1 VVTSSCEVAGSML
14 LSKEEFVSNKQA
26 IVDDVLVKLRNL
38 ARYEGELLFREYSN
52 YPGAL
57 PHFSER
63 ISAAIAK
70 VTDAITDALD
80 NVQPEDALFKE
91 LFPLIKEGLPAEMV
105 EIGGDR
111 IAKAFPVQYQRN
123 AIACA
128 LASKLVY
135 KEGIHLVEIQ
145 PHDMVADRAF
155 QYYRQDQKIR
165 KLIEE
170 LSTPAAALNKDNKAV
185 ILDILHRGGAR
196 ASLNIF

>member
-1 VVTSSCEVAGSML
+1 MVTSSCEVAGSML
-14 LSKEEFVSNKQA
+14 LSKKEFVDNKPA
-26 IVDDVLVKLRNL
+26 IVEDVLVKLRNL
-38 ARYEGELLFREYSN
+38 ARLEGELLFREYSN

-70 VTDAITDALD
+70 VTDAIEARLAD
-80 NVQPEDALFKE
+80 VQPEDALFQE
-91 LFPLIKEGLPAEMV
+91 LLPLIKEGLPKKMV

-111 IAKAFPVQYQRN
+111 ISKTFPVQYQRN

-128 LASKLVY
+128 LSSKLVY

-145 PHDMVADRAF
+145 PNDMIAERAF
-155 QYYRQDQKIR
+155 QYYRQDQKIQS
-165 KLIEE
+165 LIKE
-170 LSTPAAALNKDNKAV
+170 LSQPNATLTKENKAV
-185 ILDILHRGGAR
+185 IIDILNRGGAR